1 MLTHLA
7 IAALLTFVILEL
19 AALLNPSVSRDPR
32 AGGICSLAAK
42 AHQTVQS
49 DHAVQNEQ
57 AVQDAQDRSG
67 AELTARATQDKQ
79 RAPPKPAFAPA
90 STVVRFAP
98 MRERE
103 PSYDRYNQVVDAF
116 KTTLAVKRR
125 EPHYRPRPPA
135 VEVASTANA

>member
-32 AGGICSLAAK
+32 AGGICSLYAK

-49 DHAVQNEQ
+49 DHAVQI
-57 AVQDAQDRSG
+57 DAQDRSE
-67 AELTARATQDKQ
+67 AELTARAKQDKQ

-103 PSYDRYNQVVDAF
+103 PSYDRYNQAVDAF